1 MNSGHDRYKS
11 QLSGY
16 LLGALEPGERTDLEH
31 HLDGCAECRAELA
44 WLEPATGVLAA
55 DVEQVVPSPG
65 LKGRIMAAVEAD
77 LEANPV
83 PGDASPEPVATPP
96 PRRSERAA
104 RPGWLAGLLR
114 PAVLGAVATAL
125 FLGAAIGVVL
135 DKGGSPSST
144 ERQVVTGESNIG
156 ADAVLVA
163 SGGTGTLKMTG
174 LKRPDEDQVY
184 QAWIQRG
191 QSVEPT
197 DSLFVPRRDGT
208 ATASIPDLAGVDAV
222 MVSAEPRGGSE
233 QPTTTPVITV
243 SLSS

>member
-1 MNSGHDRYKS
+1 MSSGHDRYKS
-11 QLSGY
+11 QLPGY
-16 LLGALEPGERTDLEH
+16 LLGALAPGERTDLEH
-31 HLDGCAECRAELA
+31 HLNGCAECRAELT
-44 WLEPATGVLAA
+44 WLEPATAVLAA
-55 DVEQVVPSPG
+55 DVDQVAPSPN

-77 LEANPV
+77 LAENPV
-83 PGDASPEPVATPP
+83 EPEPSSDPAPAREP
-96 PRRSERAA
+96 SRARRNG

-114 PAVLGAVATAL
+114 PAALGAVATAL

-135 DKGGSPSST
+135 DKGDSPAPT

-156 ADAVLVA
+156 ADVVLV
-163 SGGTGTLKMTG
+163 SSDGTGTLKMTG

-243 SLSS
+243 SMG